1 MVNPTPNIEVSY
13 LVGGFKP
20 LKNILQYI
28 YKEKKNLLKLP
39 NLETW
44 SPKDFR
50 ILEGSS
56 LAQHAVLFSI
66 NGDNIG

>member
-28 YKEKKNLLKLP
+28 YVKKKNILKLP